1 MFETAMSINNIP
13 ILRVKGKIIGNT
25 AVSLKNEI
33 DLRVEEAGAQ
43 LILDLTEVPLLDSSA
58 LSAIVATL
66 QKLRQTDGKM
76 VLLNP
81 QKSVMNVLKV
91 TRLHLVLEVYDD
103 EDSAVKAF
111 N

>member
-33 DLRVEEAGAQ
+33 DLQVEEDGAQ

>member
-13 ILRVKGKIIGNT
+13 ILRVKGKIIGNS

-33 DLRVEEAGAQ
+33 DLQVEEAGAQ

-91 TRLHLVLEVYDD
+91 TRLHLVLEIYDN

>member
-33 DLRVEEAGAQ
+33 DLQVEEAGAQ
-43 LILDLTEVPLLDSSA
+43 LILDLTGVPLLDSSA

-91 TRLHLVLEVYDD
+91 TRLHLVLEIYDN

>member
-33 DLRVEEAGAQ
+33 DLQVEEAGAQ

-58 LSAIVATL
+58 LSAIVAAL

-81 QKSVMNVLKV
+81 QKSVMNVLRV

>member
-33 DLRVEEAGAQ
+33 DLQVEEAGAQ

-103 EDSAVKAF
+103 EDSAAKAF
-111 N
+111 T

>member
-13 ILRVKGKIIGNT
+13 ILRVKGKIIGNS

-33 DLRVEEAGAQ
+33 DLQVEEAGAQ
-43 LILDLTEVPLLDSSA
+43 LILDLTGVPLLDSSA

-91 TRLHLVLEVYDD
+91 TRLHLVLEIYDN

>member
-13 ILRVKGKIIGNT
+13 ILRVKGKIIGNS

-33 DLRVEEAGAQ
+33 DLQVEEAGAQ

-76 VLLNP
+76 VLMNP

>member
-13 ILRVKGKIIGNT
+13 ILTVKGKIIWNT

-33 DLRVEEAGAQ
+33 DLQVEEAGAQ

-58 LSAIVATL
+58 LSAIVAAL

>member
-13 ILRVKGKIIGNT
+13 ILRVKGKIIGNSS
-25 AVSLKNEI
+25 VSLKNEI
-33 DLRVEEAGAQ
+33 DLQVEEAGAQ
-43 LILDLTEVPLLDSSA
+43 LILDLTGVPLLDSSA

>member
-33 DLRVEEAGAQ
+33 DLQVEEAGAQ

-66 QKLRQTDGKM
+66 QKLRQTGGKM

>member
-33 DLRVEEAGAQ
+33 DLQVEEAGAQ

-58 LSAIVATL
+58 LSAIVAAL

-91 TRLHLVLEVYDD
+91 TRLHLVLEGYDD

>member
-13 ILRVKGKIIGNT
+13 ILRVKGKIIGNSS
-25 AVSLKNEI
+25 VSLKNEI
-33 DLRVEEAGAQ
+33 DLQVEEAGAQ

>member
-13 ILRVKGKIIGNT
+13 ILRVKGKIIGNS

-33 DLRVEEAGAQ
+33 DLQVEEAGAQ
-43 LILDLTEVPLLDSSA
+43 LILDLTGVPLLDSSA

>member
-13 ILRVKGKIIGNT
+13 ILRVKGKIIGNS

-33 DLRVEEAGAQ
+33 DLQVEEAGAQ

-66 QKLRQTDGKM
+66 QKLRQTDVKM

>member
-13 ILRVKGKIIGNT
+13 ILRVKGKIIGNS

-33 DLRVEEAGAQ
+33 DLQVEEAGAQ
-43 LILDLTEVPLLDSSA
+43 VILDLTEVPLLDSSA

>member
-13 ILRVKGKIIGNT
+13 ILRVKGKIIGNS

-33 DLRVEEAGAQ
+33 DLQVEEAGAQ

-91 TRLHLVLEVYDD
+91 TRLYSVLEGYSD
-103 EDSAVKAF
+103 EDTAIKAF

>member
-13 ILRVKGKIIGNT
+13 ILRVKGKIIGNS

-33 DLRVEEAGAQ
+33 DLQVEEAGAQ

-66 QKLRQTDGKM
+66 QKLRQTNGKM

>member
-33 DLRVEEAGAQ
+33 DLQVEEAGAQ

-91 TRLHLVLEVYDD
+91 TRLHLVLEIYDN

>member
-1 MFETAMSINNIP
+1 MFETAVSINNIP
-13 ILRVKGKIIGNT
+13 ILRVKGKIIGNS

-33 DLRVEEAGAQ
+33 DLQLGPTGTK

-58 LSAIVATL
+58 LSAIVVTL
-66 QKLRQTDGKM
+66 QKLRKTDGKM

-91 TRLHLVLEVYDD
+91 TRLYSVLEVYSD
-103 EDSAVKAF
+103 EDTAIKAI

>member
-1 MFETAMSINNIP
+1 MFETAVSINNIP
-13 ILRVKGKIIGNT
+13 ILRVKGKIIGNS

-33 DLRVEEAGAQ
+33 DLQLGPTGTK

-58 LSAIVATL
+58 LSAIVGTL
-66 QKLRQTDGKM
+66 QKLRKTDGKM

-91 TRLHLVLEVYDD
+91 TRLDSVLEVYSD
-103 EDSAVKAF
+103 EDTAIKAF

>member
-1 MFETAMSINNIP
+1 MFELAMSTNNIP
-13 ILRVKGKIIGNT
+13 ILRIKGKIIGNT

-33 DLRVEEAGAQ
+33 DSQIKEAGTK

-66 QKLRQTDGKM
+66 QKLRQTEGKI

-91 TRLHLVLEVYDD
+91 TRLHSVLEVYDD
-103 EDSAVKAF
+103 EDSTIKAF

>member
-1 MFETAMSINNIP
+1 MFETAMSTNNIP
-13 ILRVKGKIIGNT
+13 ILRIKGKIIGNS

-33 DLRVEEAGAQ
+33 DLQIEQTGTQ

-66 QKLRQTDGKM
+66 QKLRKTHGKM

-81 QKSVMNVLKV
+81 QKSVLNVLKV
-91 TRLHLVLEVYDD
+91 TRLHSVLEIYSD
-103 EDSAVKAF
+103 EDKAIKAF

>member
-1 MFETAMSINNIP
+1 MFETAVSINNIP
-13 ILRVKGKIIGNT
+13 ILRVKGKIIGNS

-33 DLRVEEAGAQ
+33 DLQ
-43 LILDLTEVPLLDSSA
+43 LGPTGTKLMLDLTEVPLLDSSA

-66 QKLRQTDGKM
+66 QKLRKTDGKM

-91 TRLHLVLEVYDD
+91 TRLDSVLEVYSD
-103 EDSAVKAF
+103 EDTAIKAF

>member
-13 ILRVKGKIIGNT
+13 ILRVKGKIIGNS

-33 DLRVEEAGAQ
+33 DLQVEEAGAQ

-91 TRLHLVLEVYDD
+91 TRLYSVLEVYSD
-103 EDSAVKAF
+103 EDTAIKAF

>member
-33 DLRVEEAGAQ
+33 DLQVEEAGAQ

-66 QKLRQTDGKM
+66 HKLRQTDGKM

-81 QKSVMNVLKV
+81 QKSVMNVLMV